1 MFGVLTTVSAL
12 ALANFLGY
20 NSMAPR
26 SQLFGRTFTG
36 NDPESRQL
44 ALTFDDGPN
53 DPDTLKLLEILDR
66 HGVKATFFMV
76 GQHVTARPKVAEAV
90 ARAGHVVGNH
100 TFTHPN
106 LIFCSPA
113 QVRLQLEACER
124 SLTDAVGEHS
134 RLFRPPHGGRRPS
147 VLRVAR
153 QLGLVTVMWRVAGV
167 DWNSHP
173 APEIEARVIRRTRG
187 GDVIL
192 LHDGS
197 HLGMGSDR
205 SQTLVATGNLI
216 RQYQDRGF
224 RFVTIP
230 EMMHSSGI
238 STAPE
243 VGVAG

>member
-1 MFGVLTTVSAL
+1 MLGVLTTVSAL
-12 ALANFLGY
+12 AVANLLGY

-36 NDPESRQL
+36 NGPESRQL

-76 GQHVTARPKVAEAV
+76 GQHVTARPKIAEEV
-90 ARAGHVVGNH
+90 ARAGHAIGNH

-124 SLTDAVGEHS
+124 ALTDAVGEHS

-147 VLRVAR
+147 VLRAAHKA
-153 QLGLVTVMWRVAGV
+153 GLVTVMWRVAGV

-173 APEIEARVIRRTRG
+173 AAKIAARVGRRTRG

-197 HLGMGSDR
+197 HLGMGSNR
-205 SQTLVATGNLI
+205 SQTLVATDSIL
-216 RQYQDRGF
+216 RQHRDRGF
-224 RFVTIP
+224 QFVTIP
-230 EMMHSSGI
+230 EMMHASG
-238 STAPE
+238 TPAAPGCGG
-243 VGVAG
+243 VG